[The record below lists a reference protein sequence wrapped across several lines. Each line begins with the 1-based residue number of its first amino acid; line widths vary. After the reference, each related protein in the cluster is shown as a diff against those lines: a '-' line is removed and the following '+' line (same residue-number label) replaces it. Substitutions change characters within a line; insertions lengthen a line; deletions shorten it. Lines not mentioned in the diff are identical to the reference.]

1 MPTFNQTPVYNL
13 KAVLKETGLKA
24 DVLRAWERRYD
35 LPRPERTPGGHRL
48 YSEYDIETIKWLRA
62 RQVEGLSI
70 SRAVDLW
77 KELGEA
83 GSDPLKAYAPPGAY
97 PPSERLPAADTRIET
112 LRKSWLEAVLAFNS
126 LQADEILNQAFAI
139 YPVETV
145 CADILQRGVSLIGD
159 EWLLDKA
166 SVQQEHFTT
175 ALASRRLETLITATP
190 LPTRP
195 QTVLLGCPPGEQ
207 HTFPILLLNLL
218 LRRRGL
224 GVVYLGANLPIEHLG
239 ETAAVIK
246 PRLIVLAAQHLPTA
260 ATLQSAMLSLQGL
273 GISLAYGG
281 LVFNRIPGLR
291 SRIPATFLGED
302 LEGSIQLIEWL
313 VSAPVPFT
321 PDVRVENTHRELA
334 RLYREKRHL
343 VEAAIEKDLQEMGLT
358 GVLLGESNAFFG
370 SSLSAAL
377 ELGDPAFIE
386 ADLDWVKRLLVSRS
400 GSVEQPVYA
409 IQPIPYLAAYSQGV
423 GRVLGEA
430 GGPITRWLDAYV
442 SRSHLSTP
450 A

>member
-1 MPTFNQTPVYNL
+1 MPTFNRTPVYNL
-13 KAVLKETGLKA
+13 KAVLIETGLKA
-24 DVLRAWERRYD
+24 DILRAWERRYN

-48 YSEYDIETIKWLRA
+48 YSEYDIETIKWLRE
-62 RQVEGLSI
+62 RQAEGLSI
-70 SRAVDLW
+70 SRAVELW
-77 KELGEA
+77 KERAEA
-83 GSDPLKAYAPPGAY
+83 GSDPLEVPTASRAHPTPEHLGAV
-97 PPSERLPAADTRIET
+97 DTRIEA
-112 LRKSWLEAVLAFNS
+112 LRRSWLEAALAYDS

-145 CADILQRGVSLIGD
+145 CAEILQRGVSLIGN

-175 ALASRRLETLITATP
+175 ALATRRLETLITATP

-207 HTFPILLLNLL
+207 HTFPVLLLSLL

-239 ETAAVIK
+239 ETAAAIK
-246 PRLIVLAAQHLPTA
+246 PRLIVLAAQHLPSA
-260 ATLQSAMLSLQGL
+260 ASLQSAMLSLQGL
-273 GISLAYGG
+273 DISLAYGG

-291 SRIPATFLGED
+291 SHIPAIFLGED

-321 PDVRVENTHRELA
+321 PDVRVENPHRELA
-334 RLYREKRHL
+334 HLYREKRFL
-343 VEAAIEKDLQEMGLT
+343 IETEIEEDLQEMSLAGNIAN
-358 GVLLGESNAFFG
+358 ESNAFFG

-386 ADLDWVKRLLVSRS
+386 ADLEWVKRLLTSRS
-400 GSVEQPVYA
+400 GSVEQPA
-409 IQPIPYLAAYSQGV
+409 STNQPIPYLAAYSRGV

-430 GGPITRWLDAYV
+430 GSPITRWLDAYV
-442 SRSHLSTP
+442 SHNRLPTN

>member
-13 KAVLKETGLKA
+13 KAVLQETGLKA
-24 DVLRAWERRYD
+24 DVLRAWERRYN

-48 YSEYDIETIKWLRA
+48 YSEYDIETIKWLRE

-83 GSDPLKAYAPPGAY
+83 GSDPLEAYAPPGVYA
-97 PPSERLPAADTRIET
+97 PSERLPAADTRIET
-112 LRKSWLEAVLAFNS
+112 LRQSWLEAALAFNS

-145 CADILQRGVSLIGD
+145 CAEILQRGVSLIGN

-207 HTFPILLLNLL
+207 HTFPVLLLNLL

-273 GISLAYGG
+273 GVSLAYGG

-291 SRIPATFLGED
+291 SRIPATFLGEE

-321 PDVRVENTHRELA
+321 PDVRVENPHLELA

-343 VEAAIEKDLQEMGLT
+343 VESAIEKDLQEMGLSSA
-358 GVLLGESNAFFG
+358 LLGESNAFFG

-386 ADLDWVKRLLVSRS
+386 ADLEWVKRLLASRS
-400 GSVEQPVYA
+400 GPVEQAVYA
-409 IQPIPYLAAYSQGV
+409 LQPIPYLSAYSRGV

-430 GGPITRWLDAYV
+430 GSPITRWLDAYI
-442 SRSHLSTP
+442 SHNRLSIP